1 MFGIANSNTRALPL
15 SLALGALALT
25 TVATLPA
32 FAQTATPTATATT
45 ATATTAAATP
55 ASASKIAVA
64 NVTAAITE
72 SQEGKKEIE
81 GLIKKFTPKQTELK
95 TLSDEVDKMKTTLQ
109 SSEGKITPAEHTRQV
124 KALEVKQKELQRR
137 YEEAQGEFQQA
148 EQEISAR
155 IFKKMSEVLDEYA
168 TAMGYDIVL
177 DVSSQQ
183 QTPVLWN
190 RKSSDITKELVTAYD
205 TKYPAK

>member
-32 FAQTATPTATATT
+32 FAQTAAPT
-45 ATATTAAATP
+45 ATATTAAATT
-55 ASASKIAVA
+55 AAASKIAVA
-64 NVTAAITE
+64 NVTTAITQ

-81 GLIKKFTPKQTELK
+81 GLIKQFTPKQTELK
-95 TLSDEVDKMKTTLQ
+95 ALSDEVDKMKSTLQ
-109 SSEGKITPAEHTRQV
+109 ASEGKITPAEHAKQV
-124 KALEVKQKELQRR
+124 KALEAKQKELQRR

-168 TAMGYDIVL
+168 TAAGYDLVI

-190 RKSSDITKELVTAYD
+190 RKSLDITKDLVTAYD